1 MMMYSYERNG
11 SFSDLSNASL
21 AADVGP
27 VNTTSADLVGRFSD
41 LSMKSLSH
49 FHNNSSSNVVRRRC
63 SAKLSYDSDASLGS
77 EMSLKSGNTLM
88 RTNPR
93 VHRRFSHTGS
103 LSGHSFGRAS
113 PVGGGKGR
121 AMRRMSEM
129 SIGEYSNATE
139 SEEKGGLITPPQ
151 TIYTIREDESE
162 TNSIGGSPLEGLTK
176 NYSQHSFTQAFPS
189 LMKVEAPEMQASAT
203 PPLIRIDPQLSARSQ
218 TETKSKGLTD
228 SRHTLKIPPPTIPSP
243 SHNDGTFES
252 SCHSGA
258 FAHSANLPLFRRDFA
273 FDTSRVDEKS
283 EFGVHS
289 STTSRRRTG
298 EPMWRRPVA
307 SVNVNSVSESGKS
320 GRVGNES
327 KSKAEKYLASLDM
340 GDGGPGNETDPQE
353 TESIENAAAPYFIQ
367 SELVDYN
374 GRGPYGPLEQLI
386 ILLYG
391 YQFFY
396 SKNVYSIVSRKM
408 NYKRNRASV
417 RQKLEQIVHKASG
430 QQYGSLLNR
439 RDEVLPILRR
449 EFWRILYDCEAG
461 SSHDQ
466 AFAAQIKK
474 LAHSI
479 NMPEQAA

>member
-21 AADVGP
+21 AAEAAP
-27 VNTTSADLVGRFSD
+27 LNASSADLVGRFSD

-49 FHNNSSSNVVRRRC
+49 FANASANPNPNIRRRC

-77 EMSLKSGNTLM
+77 EMSLKSGNTHL
-88 RTNPR
+88 RPAAR

-103 LSGHSFGRAS
+103 LGGHSYGRSS
-113 PVGGGKGR
+113 PVGLGKGR

-139 SEEKGGLITPPQ
+139 NEEKGGLIVPPQ

-162 TNSIGGSPLEGLTK
+162 TNSIGEGMTK
-176 NYSQHSFTQAFPS
+176 SYSQHSFTQAFPS
-189 LMKVEAPEMQASAT
+189 ILKPEEH
-203 PPLIRIDPQLSARSQ
+203 IRQPSRQPVDPQAETKTKEVDSAR
-218 TETKSKGLTD
+218 
-228 SRHTLKIPPPTIPSP
+228 HALKIPQPNLGP
-243 SHNDGTFES
+243 HEAVGEAEGTFARSAFSHGENIGMFRPTFGFEAPREVEKEAFEEGS
-252 SCHSGA
+252 SGGQRSSGEVVW
-258 FAHSANLPLFRRDFA
+258 RR
-273 FDTSRVDEKS
+273 SRV
-283 EFGVHS
+283 
-289 STTSRRRTG
+289 G
-298 EPMWRRPVA
+298 E
-307 SVNVNSVSESGKS
+307 E
-320 GRVGNES
+320 
-327 KSKAEKYLASLDM
+327 SKAEKYMASLDLEEADA
-340 GDGGPGNETDPQE
+340 GEGNAQE
-353 TESIENAAAPYFIQ
+353 TENIENAAAPYFIQ
-367 SELVDYN
+367 TELVDYN

-449 EFWRILYDCEAG
+449 EFWRILYDCESG
-461 SSHDQ
+461 SPHDQ

-474 LAHSI
+474 LAHEI
-479 NMPEQAA
+479 NMPEQAS

>member
-1 MMMYSYERNG
+1 MMYSYERNG

-27 VNTTSADLVGRFSD
+27 LNNSSADLVGRFSD
-41 LSMKSLSH
+41 LSMKSFNHL
-49 FHNNSSSNVVRRRC
+49 HNTPSSNAVRRRC

-77 EMSLKSGNTLM
+77 EMSLKSGNTHL
-88 RTNPR
+88 RPPR
-93 VHRRFSHTGS
+93 IHRRFSHTGS
-103 LSGHSFGRAS
+103 LSGHSYGRAS
-113 PVGGGKGR
+113 PVGLGKGR

-139 SEEKGGLITPPQ
+139 NEEKGGLITPPQ

-176 NYSQHSFTQAFPS
+176 SYSQHSFTQAFPS
-189 LMKVEAPEMQASAT
+189 LLKVESQREVAQEGTGASASSVGAVN
-203 PPLIRIDPQLSARSQ
+203 IGNGLSGRSQ
-218 TETKSKGLTD
+218 IETKSKTPDD
-228 SRHTLKIPPPTIPSP
+228 SRHTLKIPSP
-243 SHNDGTFES
+243 ALSAHAHGSFGS
-252 SCHSGA
+252 SVQPGVFGHGDI
-258 FAHSANLPLFRRDFA
+258 FRRDFCYEA
-273 FDTSRVDEKS
+273 QREDEKS
-283 EFGVHS
+283 DFAIHANAR
-289 STTSRRRTG
+289 SRPG
-298 EPMWRRPVA
+298 ESLWRR
-307 SVNVNSVSESGKS
+307 E
-320 GRVGNES
+320 RVDRSSLDNTTET
-327 KSKAEKYLASLDM
+327 KAEKYLASLDLD
-340 GDGGPGNETDPQE
+340 DGGQGEAAATQE
-353 TESIENAAAPYFIQ
+353 TENIENAAAPYFIQ

-449 EFWRILYDCEAG
+449 EFWRILYDCESG
-461 SSHDQ
+461 SPHDQ
-466 AFAAQIKK
+466 EFAAQIKK

-479 NMPEQAA
+479 NMPEQAS